1 MLPVDASDV
10 VNEEVCADAAD
21 VGDEEA
27 AVGDRVDV
35 RHHVVA
41 QMFVPVTPLAAA
53 DKIKHSISCRHHN
66 EFSASVMF
74 RRLKPQAFREAR
86 PYKWEELSAP
96 STPVSKK
103 KGGVAA
109 PQTPGEHR

>member
-1 MLPVDASDV
+1 MNSVLSFEPLDPRDIAD
-10 VNEEVCADAAD
+10 EEVRADAAD

-53 DKIKHSISCRHHN
+53 DRIKDRYDY
-66 EFSASVMF
+66 
-74 RRLKPQAFREAR
+74 K
-86 PYKWEELSAP
+86 YKW
-96 STPVSKK
+96 V
-103 KGGVAA
+103 GVRDDLACE
-109 PQTPGEHR
+109 G